1 MFEKIKLVFEKVKY
15 LSEKILFNCFCFFFF
30 FRKGFLNQIKK
41 KCLQSK
47 IFFLK
52 ITLYNKS

>member
-30 FRKGFLNQIKK
+30 LEKVFLIKLK
-41 KCLQSK
+41 KMLTKQN
-47 IFFLK
+47 IFLK
-52 ITLYNKS
+52 NNTL